1 MKGEAM
7 KVAIRQKQ
15 STGRKLTPAK
25 QMSRCWQLYVMLL
38 PTVIYFILFK
48 YLPMAGVQIAFRDY
62 RAVDGIWGSE
72 WVGWKHFVR
81 FVESI
86 QFKTLISNTL
96 RISLTNLIVGFPLP
110 IMLAILLNETRS
122 AKLKKVVQNITYA
135 PHFISTVVLVGMV
148 NMFLSPSSGLLNQII
163 EALGGDRVNFLA
175 KVEAFLPTYI
185 ISGQWQNLGWNAIIY
200 VAALSNVDTTLY
212 DAARVDG
219 ANRFHKIWYIDLPAI
234 LPTAVLLLI
243 MNSGNILNVGY
254 EKTFLMQNSLNISV
268 SEIISTYV
276 YKIGLGKAQYSY
288 TAAIG
293 LFNSVINVTVLII
306 VNKIAKKLSNTSL
319 F

>member
-1 MKGEAM
+1 M

-163 EALGGDRVNFLA
+163 VALGGERVNFLA

>member
-1 MKGEAM
+1 M